1 MEKIEK
7 YKQIV
12 REVQAKIAAPYDE
25 SVSIKDVI
33 IQDNKGGH
41 YLILSD
47 GWEGSSRSYGI
58 YFHVDVNPDGKV
70 WLQYDGTD
78 SMIGQQL
85 LDQGVAKEDLVLG
98 WIAPYR
104 RADTGFAVG

>member
-1 MEKIEK
+1 MEKIKK

-12 REVQAKIAAPYDE
+12 KEVQAKTAAPVVEEDI
-25 SVSIKDVI
+25 VKDVV
-33 IQDNKGGH
+33 IQDDEGGH

-47 GWEGSSRSYGI
+47 GWEGSKRSYGI
-58 YFHVDVNPDGKV
+58 YLHIDVTPEGKV

-85 LDQGVAKEDLVLG
+85 LDRGVAKEDLVLG

>member
-1 MEKIEK
+1 MEKVEK

-12 REVQAKIAAPYDE
+12 RDIQSNTAAPANEGDG
-25 SVSIKDVI
+25 IQDVI
-33 IQDNKGGH
+33 IQDDKGGH
-41 YLILSD
+41 YLILSN
-47 GWEGSSRSYGI
+47 GWKGSKRSYGI
-58 YFHVDVNPDGKV
+58 YFHIDVTPEGKV

-78 SMIGQQL
+78 SIIGQQL
-85 LDQGVAKEDLVLG
+85 LNEGVAKEDLVLG